1 MRLNGNEIRLIVA
14 ILLALTIG
22 AAVKHY
28 RTAHTPLKFPAS
40 VPTQPHDPDGVGR

>member
-1 MRLNGNEIRLIVA
+1 MRLNRDEIRLIAA

-28 RTAHTPLKFPAS
+28 RSAHAALKFPAP
-40 VPTQPHDPDGVGR
+40 VPTQSHDPDGTGR